1 MERIIALSELRKAV
15 DEAYD
20 QFKDLTDGT
29 VDPRIKCCD
38 DNAFGISIMTTSG
51 VLVTKGNSDMARH
64 SAIAKIPTAVTL
76 LSQNSLDGLMEKAGM
91 QCCCLCHG
99 VQKPDIPISAH
110 GVRAISAVEPTNDPD
125 GKYNMLVN
133 TMIGLMGSAPV
144 LDDELYR
151 MMSETNKA
159 DNVEN
164 KLTEAG
170 YYLYDD
176 ASIAIDLLTRL
187 MALKATTG
195 QLATMAATIAADGLN
210 PINRQRVFDGAN
222 AKYSG
227 SHDGCTRSTQDD
239 APMDDTHRSSRKSEL
254 RRSHDRRTARGIRH
268 RSLFAP
274 TE

>member
-1 MERIIALSELRKAV
+1 MLLPVSRS
-15 DEAYD
+15 
-20 QFKDLTDGT
+20 
-29 VDPRIKCCD
+29 
-38 DNAFGISIMTTSG
+38 
-51 VLVTKGNSDMARH
+51 TKARH
-64 SAIAKIPTAVTL
+64 TDQWPTV
-76 LSQNSLDGLMEKAGM
+76 
-91 QCCCLCHG
+91 
-99 VQKPDIPISAH
+99 I
-110 GVRAISAVEPTNDPD
+110 RAISAVEPTNDPD

>member
-1 MERIIALSELRKAV
+1 M
-15 DEAYD
+15 
-20 QFKDLTDGT
+20 
-29 VDPRIKCCD
+29 
-38 DNAFGISIMTTSG
+38 
-51 VLVTKGNSDMARH
+51 
-64 SAIAKIPTAVTL
+64 TL

-222 AKYSG
+222 ASTVVAMMAVHGLHKM
-227 SHDGCTRSTQDD
+227 TRPWMIRTGLPQKR
-239 APMDDTHRSSRKSEL
+239 ASEEP
-254 RRSHDRRTARGIRH
+254 DRRTAGAFGIAAYSPRLNEAGIPVKAAKAIAGIMK
-268 RSLFAP
+268 RIDASVFSSSRIRIDE
-274 TE
+274 TK